1 MTIAPYQRG
10 DGVLFDYR
18 LLHSG
23 LPNQGAGMRPI
34 LYMAYSRTWFFDETN
49 YRTRRSVDISP
60 ETLLALPEP
69 ARHLLY
75 RAYAEIMRSRQT
87 AERQPNLG
95 EGLG

>member
-23 LPNQGAGMRPI
+23 LPNDSARMRPV

-49 YRTRRSVDISP
+49 YRTRRPLKISL

-75 RAYAEIMRSRQT
+75 RAYAEIMRSRQV
-87 AERQPNLG
+87 AEPEPSLC